1 MVGGIEMLL
10 TIIGETL
17 DFDNAFQKVTK
28 VNIAYN
34 KYKEYAEIDIN
45 QYRFSLIYSS
55 PLEDISQN
63 PKN

>member
-17 DFDNAFQKVTK
+17 DFDNAFQKVAK
-28 VNIAYN
+28 VNIVYN

-45 QYRFSLIYSS
+45 QYRFSLI
-55 PLEDISQN
+55 L
-63 PKN
+63 